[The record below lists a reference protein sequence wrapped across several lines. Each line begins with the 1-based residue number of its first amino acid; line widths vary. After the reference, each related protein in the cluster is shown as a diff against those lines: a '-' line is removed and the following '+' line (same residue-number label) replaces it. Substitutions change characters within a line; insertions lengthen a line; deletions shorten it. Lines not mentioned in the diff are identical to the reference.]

1 MFHIWYLGHCQLSA
15 YDCIIHERVP
25 SHENCK
31 SAGRSNHLVRMFTL
45 IVVVIE
51 LITVKVKGLKYI
63 KQLIPNKLKTKAIFA
78 SLLIDVR

>member
-1 MFHIWYLGHCQLSA
+1 
-15 YDCIIHERVP
+15 
-25 SHENCK
+25 
-31 SAGRSNHLVRMFTL
+31 MFTL